1 MPLPAAVPIIAAGIG
16 GLMSLIG
23 ASENR
28 KQQRR
33 DEAYLRWYNEP
44 KQQIQRLQEAGLS
57 PSYMYGA
64 GGQANQAPDP
74 SVQQVIDPNLM
85 PHLVEMALLPLQ
97 KKKLEAEVR
106 KEESDADVYEFEAW
120 KAKQEKQYLEQY
132 DLIPMKRPDEL
143 TGEMKEVLVQDTF
156 NRFLRRQH
164 RSDYIQEAEKN
175 IKQQIAE
182 SLEKRD
188 KEEIAKITAE
198 IAEISAR
205 EKGIQ
210 WDNKMK
216 EYIYQNRNLLEA
228 VRDAYRTKDPD
239 KIYDAIQRII
249 NIRIFNK
256 D

>member
-1 MPLPAAVPIIAAGIG
+1 MPIPVIAAGIG

-33 DEAYLRWYNEP
+33 DEAYVRWYNEP

-74 SVQQVIDPNLM
+74 SVQQVIDPNIM
-85 PHLVEMALLPLQ
+85 PNLVEMALLPLH

-106 KEESDADVYEFEAW
+106 KEQSNAEVEAFEAW
-120 KAKQEKQYLEQY
+120 KAKQEKRYLEEY
-132 DLIPMKRPDEL
+132 DLIPMKRPDEI
-143 TGEMKEVLVQDTF
+143 TGEMKEVLVKDTF

-164 RSDYIQEAEKN
+164 RSDYIQQAEQEIKQEIAKN
-175 IKQQIAE
+175 IKE
-182 SLEKRD
+182 REKQD
-188 KEEIAKITAE
+188 VAKI
-198 IAEISAR
+198 IAEIGEIEAR
-205 EKGIQ
+205 KRGVQ
-210 WDNKMK
+210 WDNLMK
-216 EYIYQNRNLLEA
+216 QYIYENRNLLEKA
-228 VRDAYRTKDPD
+228 RDAWETKDPD
-239 KIYDAIQRII
+239 KIYDTIQRLI
-249 NIRIFNK
+249 NLYLFQN